1 MKRTSLLC
9 LSLLL
14 CPFFAVAMDQK
25 IFNDKNFPKLN
36 QKKKISSKSN
46 TTLYKDVVENN
57 TNKTVGMD
65 QKDIDALDDL
75 QFAIDELVERNI
87 KAEQSNIIDSSS
99 PVEQKKYTLTQKIG
113 LASWT
118 ARDLA
123 LSWLEKGIPQEWRD
137 QALHD
142 FDWAIGQE
150 LKDVKKNRNGN
161 EDFVAVL
168 EAIEKTSTKR
178 HDHILVMLNYL
189 KKNEDNMVH
198 LDKFVQVDQKGLA
211 FGSSGLLGDTYKT
224 LETEKKHD
232 LFVLG
237 LIAQEIQKRVL
248 DYQRTCNYIYN
259 MTKDNK
265 DVIGKESKDKYEN
278 PFVVFGEAQDL
289 MKELNK
295 KIEEKQQKELEEKQR
310 KELEQ
315 KQKQEQK
322 K

>member
-14 CPFFAVAMDQK
+14 CPFFAVGMDQK
-25 IFNDKNFPKLN
+25 IFNDKNFPTLTP
-36 QKKKISSKSN
+36 KKKIAKSN

-57 TNKTVGMD
+57 TNKIQENYEDDV
-65 QKDIDALDDL
+65 KELDL
-75 QFAIDELVERNI
+75 QFAL
-87 KAEQSNIIDSSS
+87 EQLDNKVKIEQNNIIDSSS
-99 PVEQKKYTLTQKIG
+99 PIEQKKYSFTQKLIN
-113 LASWT
+113 SSYT
-118 ARDLA
+118 AREMA
-123 LSWLEKGIPQEWRD
+123 LSWLKDGIAREWRD

-150 LKDVKKNRNGN
+150 LKDVKKNRDGN
-161 EDFVAVL
+161 EDFITLL
-168 EAIEKTSTKR
+168 EKFSKNSEKR
-178 HDHILVMLNYL
+178 HEHILVMLNYL
-189 KKNEDNMVH
+189 KKNEDNMAY
-198 LDKFVQVDQKGLA
+198 LDEFVQVDKKGLA
-211 FGSSGLLGDTYKT
+211 FESSGLLADTYKT

-248 DYQRTCNYIYN
+248 DYQKTCNYIYN

-265 DVIGKESKDKYEN
+265 NVIGKESKDKYEN
-278 PFVVFGEAQDL
+278 PFVVFGQSQDL

-295 KIEEKQQKELEEKQR
+295 RIEEKQQKELAEKQK
-310 KELEQ
+310 KELED